1 MEWGYTL
8 NKVYPFLYVSFK
20 VLGRIPGVKHKCERG
35 TLLYIYLSRNRFMLK
50 SDQMTVTNDEKEK
63 QVVSK
68 QRVADHGE
76 VYTAKREVNAMLDLV
91 KEETERIDSRFLE
104 PACGTGN
111 FLVEILNRKME
122 VVHRKHAKNQFEY
135 DLASAQAVSSMY
147 GVELLPDNV
156 EACINRLFQQ
166 YKEIYREHQSVN
178 ASIKLE
184 QCIKFLLRKNIL
196 CGDAL
201 SMLQSNG
208 KPITFCEWTFIGSKG
223 KVKRRDFEF
232 SELLR
237 TLESDISESN
247 ASTDMFSIRE
257 HSFVHLPKREY
268 PLTDYLKL
276 PDYD

>member
-1 MEWGYTL
+1 MTKMKVTDVL
-8 NKVYPFLYVSFK
+8 N
-20 VLGRIPGVKHKCERG
+20 E
-35 TLLYIYLSRNRFMLK
+35 
-50 SDQMTVTNDEKEK
+50 Q

-122 VVHRKHAKNQFEY
+122 AVRKQFSKNRYEY
-135 DLASAQAVSSMY
+135 DRASAQAVSSMY

-156 EACINRLFQQ
+156 ETCRQRLLTQ
-166 YKEIYREHQSVN
+166 YLDTYRQHQSAD
-178 ASIKLE
+178 ASPDLE
-184 QCIKFLLRKNIL
+184 RCIRFLLKKNIL

-201 SMLQSNG
+201 TMLQENG
-208 KPITFCEWTFIGSKG
+208 EPITFCEWTFIGLNG
-223 KVKRRDFEF
+223 KVKRRDFELA
-232 SELLR
+232 ELLR
-237 TLESDISESN
+237 NVEYDKPKPGEEGLLFADTGEP
-247 ASTDMFSIRE
+247 T
-257 HSFVHLPKREY
+257 FVHLPKREY

-276 PDYD
+276 PDYE

>member
-1 MEWGYTL
+1 M
-8 NKVYPFLYVSFK
+8 N
-20 VLGRIPGVKHKCERG
+20 
-35 TLLYIYLSRNRFMLK
+35 
-50 SDQMTVTNDEKEK
+50 VTNDNQEQ
-63 QVVSK
+63 QVVSR

-122 VVHRKHAKNQFEY
+122 AVRKQFSRNRYEY

-156 EACINRLFQQ
+156 ETCLDASPELERCIR
-166 YKEIYREHQSVN
+166 
-178 ASIKLE
+178 
-184 QCIKFLLRKNIL
+184 FLLKKNIL

-201 SMLQSNG
+201 TMLQTDGN
-208 KPITFCEWTFIGSKG
+208 PITFCEWTFIGTGG
-223 KVKRRDFEF
+223 KVKRRDFEL
-232 SELLR
+232 SELLKNVEYDKPKAGEQGLLFAD
-237 TLESDISESN
+237 TGEP
-247 ASTDMFSIRE
+247 T
-257 HSFVHLPKREY
+257 FVHLPKREY

-276 PDYD
+276 PDYE

>member
-1 MEWGYTL
+1 M
-8 NKVYPFLYVSFK
+8 KV
-20 VLGRIPGVKHKCERG
+20 
-35 TLLYIYLSRNRFMLK
+35 TD
-50 SDQMTVTNDEKEK
+50 DQQEK

-122 VVHRKHAKNQFEY
+122 AVRKQFAKNRYEY

-147 GVELLPDNV
+147 GVELLPDNT
-156 EACINRLFQQ
+156 AICRQRLFELFLDIYQQ
-166 YKEIYREHQSVN
+166 HQHAEAADELKN
-178 ASIKLE
+178 
-184 QCIKFLLRKNIL
+184 CIQYLLRKTIL

-201 SMLQSNG
+201 TMLQNDG
-208 KPITFCEWTFIGSKG
+208 QPITFCEWTFIGTSG
-223 KVKRRDFEF
+223 KVKRRDFELA
-232 SELLR
+232 ELLR
-237 TLESDISESN
+237 NVEYDKPKPGEQGNLFADTGEP
-247 ASTDMFSIRE
+247 T
-257 HSFVHLPKREY
+257 FVHLPKREY

>member
-1 MEWGYTL
+1 MIT
-8 NKVYPFLYVSFK
+8 KDDK
-20 VLGRIPGVKHKCERG
+20 IER
-35 TLLYIYLSRNRFMLK
+35 
-50 SDQMTVTNDEKEK
+50 

-122 VVHRKHAKNQFEY
+122 VVHRKHAKNRYEY

-147 GVELLPDNV
+147 GVELLQDNV
-156 EACINRLFQQ
+156 VTCRNRLLDQ
-166 YKEIYREHQSVN
+166 YLDTYRQHQHAEATSEL
-178 ASIKLE
+178 IR
-184 QCIKFLLRKNIL
+184 CICFLLKKNIL

-201 SMLQSNG
+201 TMLQSDG
-208 KPITFCEWTFIGSKG
+208 QPITFCEWTFIGLNG
-223 KVKRRDFEF
+223 KVKRRDFELA
-232 SELLR
+232 ELLR
-237 TLESDISESN
+237 NVEYDKPKPGEEGLLFADTGEP
-247 ASTDMFSIRE
+247 T
-257 HSFVHLPKREY
+257 FVHLPKREY

-276 PDYD
+276 PDYE

>member
-1 MEWGYTL
+1 
-8 NKVYPFLYVSFK
+8 
-20 VLGRIPGVKHKCERG
+20 
-35 TLLYIYLSRNRFMLK
+35 
-50 SDQMTVTNDEKEK
+50 MTTKDDKQEK

-122 VVHRKHAKNQFEY
+122 AVRKQYAKNRYEY
-135 DLASAQAVSSMY
+135 DRASAQAVSSMY

-156 EACINRLFQQ
+156 ETCRQRLFRQYLET
-166 YKEIYREHQSVN
+166 YKEHLSLDPSPE
-178 ASIKLE
+178 LE
-184 QCIKFLLRKNIL
+184 RCILFLLRKNIL

-201 SMLQSNG
+201 TMLQDNG
-208 KPITFCEWTFIGSKG
+208 LPITFCEWTFIGMGG
-223 KVKRRDFEF
+223 KVKRRDFELA
-232 SELLR
+232 ELLR
-237 TLESDISESN
+237 NVEYDKPKAGEEGLLFADTGEP
-247 ASTDMFSIRE
+247 T
-257 HSFVHLPKREY
+257 FVHLPKREY

-276 PDYD
+276 SDYE

>member
-1 MEWGYTL
+1 M
-8 NKVYPFLYVSFK
+8 N
-20 VLGRIPGVKHKCERG
+20 
-35 TLLYIYLSRNRFMLK
+35 
-50 SDQMTVTNDEKEK
+50 VTDDKKEK

-122 VVHRKHAKNQFEY
+122 VVRRKHVKNRYEY
-135 DLASAQAVSSMY
+135 DLASAQAISSMY

-156 EACINRLFQQ
+156 ETCRDRLLEQFID
-166 YKEIYREHQSVN
+166 IYRKHQGVD
-178 ASIKLE
+178 ASQDFLR
-184 QCIKFLLRKNIL
+184 CIRFLLKKNIL

-201 SMLQSNG
+201 TMLQQDGN
-208 KPITFCEWTFIGSKG
+208 PVTFCEWTFIGTSG
-223 KVKRRDFEF
+223 KVKRRDFEL

-237 TLESDISESN
+237 NGYETQNANKSNSLFSESGDTSLIN
-247 ASTDMFSIRE
+247 R
-257 HSFVHLPKREY
+257 PKRVY
-268 PLTDYLKL
+268 PLIDYLKL
-276 PDYD
+276 PDYE

>member
-1 MEWGYTL
+1 MYFVQGPWSDTCVEVHV
-8 NKVYPFLYVSFK
+8 NEVHFLCICTFVSF
-20 VLGRIPGVKHKCERG
+20 HA
-35 TLLYIYLSRNRFMLK
+35 K
-50 SDQMTVTNDEKEK
+50 SDQMTVTNGKEK

-122 VVHRKHAKNQFEY
+122 AVHRKHAKNQFEY

-156 EACINRLFQQ
+156 ETCQNRLFDQ
-166 YKEIYREHQSVN
+166 YLETYRQHQAAGPSTD
-178 ASIKLE
+178 LE
-184 QCIKFLLRKNIL
+184 RCIRFLLHKNIL

-201 SMLQSNG
+201 TMLQQDG
-208 KPITFCEWTFIGSKG
+208 TPITFCEWTFIGTGG
-223 KVKRRDFEF
+223 KVKRRDFELA
-232 SELLR
+232 ELLR
-237 TLESDISESN
+237 NVEYDKPKAGEEGLLFADTGEP
-247 ASTDMFSIRE
+247 T
-257 HSFVHLPKREY
+257 FVHLPKREY
-268 PLTDYLKL
+268 PIADYLKL
-276 PDYD
+276 PDYE

>member
-1 MEWGYTL
+1 
-8 NKVYPFLYVSFK
+8 
-20 VLGRIPGVKHKCERG
+20 
-35 TLLYIYLSRNRFMLK
+35 
-50 SDQMTVTNDEKEK
+50 MTTKDDKQEK

-122 VVHRKHAKNQFEY
+122 AVRNKFSKNRYEY

-147 GVELLPDNV
+147 GVELLSDNV
-156 EACINRLFQQ
+156 ETCRNRLMVQ
-166 YKEIYREHQSVN
+166 YLETYRQHHSIEVSSELEH
-178 ASIKLE
+178 
-184 QCIKFLLRKNIL
+184 CIQFLLKKNIL

-201 SMLQSNG
+201 TMLQENG
-208 KPITFCEWTFIGSKG
+208 EPITFCEWTFIGTGG
-223 KVKRRDFEF
+223 KVKRRDFEL
-232 SELLR
+232 SELLKNVEYDKPKAGEEGLLFAD
-237 TLESDISESN
+237 TGEP
-247 ASTDMFSIRE
+247 T
-257 HSFVHLPKREY
+257 FVHLPKREY

-276 PDYD
+276 PDYE

>member
-1 MEWGYTL
+1 M
-8 NKVYPFLYVSFK
+8 KV
-20 VLGRIPGVKHKCERG
+20 
-35 TLLYIYLSRNRFMLK
+35 TD
-50 SDQMTVTNDEKEK
+50 DQQEK

-122 VVHRKHAKNQFEY
+122 AVRKQFAKNRYEY

-147 GVELLPDNV
+147 GVELLPDNT
-156 EACINRLFQQ
+156 AICRQRLFELFLDIYQQ
-166 YKEIYREHQSVN
+166 HQHAEAADELKN
-178 ASIKLE
+178 
-184 QCIKFLLRKNIL
+184 CIQYLLRKNIL

-201 SMLQSNG
+201 TMLQNDG
-208 KPITFCEWTFIGSKG
+208 QPITFCEWTFIGTSG
-223 KVKRRDFEF
+223 KVKRRDFELA
-232 SELLR
+232 ELLR
-237 TLESDISESN
+237 NVEYDKPKPGEQGNLFADTGEP
-247 ASTDMFSIRE
+247 T
-257 HSFVHLPKREY
+257 FVHLPKRKY

>member
-1 MEWGYTL
+1 MRVTD
-8 NKVYPFLYVSFK
+8 
-20 VLGRIPGVKHKCERG
+20 
-35 TLLYIYLSRNRFMLK
+35 
-50 SDQMTVTNDEKEK
+50 DQQEK

-122 VVHRKHAKNQFEY
+122 AVRKQFAKNRYEY

-147 GVELLPDNV
+147 GVELLPDNTAICRQRLL
-156 EACINRLFQQ
+156 ELFLDIYQRHQHAAAADELKNCIQ
-166 YKEIYREHQSVN
+166 Y
-178 ASIKLE
+178 
-184 QCIKFLLRKNIL
+184 LLRKNIL

-201 SMLQSNG
+201 TMLQNDG
-208 KPITFCEWTFIGSKG
+208 QPITFCEWTFIGTGG
-223 KVKRRDFEF
+223 KVKRRDFELA
-232 SELLR
+232 ELLR
-237 TLESDISESN
+237 NVEYDKPKPGEQGNLFADTGEP
-247 ASTDMFSIRE
+247 T
-257 HSFVHLPKREY
+257 FVHLPKREY

>member
-1 MEWGYTL
+1 
-8 NKVYPFLYVSFK
+8 
-20 VLGRIPGVKHKCERG
+20 
-35 TLLYIYLSRNRFMLK
+35 
-50 SDQMTVTNDEKEK
+50 MTVTDDKNEK

-122 VVHRKHAKNQFEY
+122 AVRKKFSKNRYEF

-156 EACINRLFQQ
+156 ETCRQRLFDT
-166 YKEIYREHQSVN
+166 YKELYNSMGPTSSSLQGSDRRGLSPE
-178 ASIKLE
+178 LE
-184 QCIKFLLRKNIL
+184 RCIRFLLKKNIL

-201 SMLQSNG
+201 TMLQQDG
-208 KPITFCEWTFIGSKG
+208 LPITFCEWTFIGTGG
-223 KVKRRDFEF
+223 KVKRRDFEL
-232 SELLR
+232 SELLKNVEYDKPK
-237 TLESDISESN
+237 TGEEGLLFADTGEP
-247 ASTDMFSIRE
+247 T
-257 HSFVHLPKREY
+257 FVHLPKREY

-276 PDYD
+276 SDYE

>member
-1 MEWGYTL
+1 M
-8 NKVYPFLYVSFK
+8 KV
-20 VLGRIPGVKHKCERG
+20 
-35 TLLYIYLSRNRFMLK
+35 TD
-50 SDQMTVTNDEKEK
+50 DQQEK

-122 VVHRKHAKNQFEY
+122 AVRKQFAKNRYEY

-147 GVELLPDNV
+147 GVELLPDNT
-156 EACINRLFQQ
+156 AICRQRLFELFLDIYQQ
-166 YKEIYREHQSVN
+166 HQHAEAADELKN
-178 ASIKLE
+178 
-184 QCIKFLLRKNIL
+184 CIQYLLRKNIL

-201 SMLQSNG
+201 TMLQNDG
-208 KPITFCEWTFIGSKG
+208 QPITFCEWTFIGTSG
-223 KVKRRDFEF
+223 KVKRRDFEL
-232 SELLR
+232 SELLKNVEYDKPKPGEQGNLFAD
-237 TLESDISESN
+237 TGEP
-247 ASTDMFSIRE
+247 T
-257 HSFVHLPKREY
+257 FVHLPKREY

>member
-1 MEWGYTL
+1 M
-8 NKVYPFLYVSFK
+8 N
-20 VLGRIPGVKHKCERG
+20 
-35 TLLYIYLSRNRFMLK
+35 
-50 SDQMTVTNDEKEK
+50 VTDDKQEK

-76 VYTAKREVNAMLDLV
+76 VYTAQREVNAMLDLV

-122 VVHRKHAKNQFEY
+122 AVRKKFSKNRYEY

-156 EACINRLFQQ
+156 ETCQNRLLQQ
-166 YKEIYREHQSVN
+166 YLETYQQHQHVD
-178 ASIKLE
+178 ASPELE
-184 QCIKFLLRKNIL
+184 RCIRFLLMKNIL

-201 SMLQSNG
+201 TMLQQDG
-208 KPITFCEWTFIGSKG
+208 QPITFCEWTFIGTSG
-223 KVKRRDFEF
+223 KVKRRDFEL
-232 SELLR
+232 SELLKNVEYDKPKAGEEGLLFAD
-237 TLESDISESN
+237 TGEP
-247 ASTDMFSIRE
+247 T
-257 HSFVHLPKREY
+257 FVHLPKREY

-276 PDYD
+276 PDYE

>member
-1 MEWGYTL
+1 M
-8 NKVYPFLYVSFK
+8 N
-20 VLGRIPGVKHKCERG
+20 
-35 TLLYIYLSRNRFMLK
+35 
-50 SDQMTVTNDEKEK
+50 VTNDEQER

-122 VVHRKHAKNQFEY
+122 AVRKQFSKNRYEY

-156 EACINRLFQQ
+156 ETCRSRL
-166 YKEIYREHQSVN
+166 
-178 ASIKLE
+178 LE
-184 QCIKFLLRKNIL
+184 QFLDTYRRHLSADASPDLERCIRFLLRKNIL

-201 SMLQSNG
+201 TMLTEPPLRG
-208 KPITFCEWTFIGSKG
+208 EVGGGLPITFCEWTFIGTGG
-223 KVKRRDFEF
+223 KVKRRDFELA
-232 SELLR
+232 ELLR
-237 TLESDISESN
+237 NVEYDRPKAGEEGLLFADTGEP
-247 ASTDMFSIRE
+247 T
-257 HSFVHLPKREY
+257 FVHLPKREY

-276 PDYD
+276 PDYE

>member
-1 MEWGYTL
+1 MNVTDD
-8 NKVYPFLYVSFK
+8 K
-20 VLGRIPGVKHKCERG
+20 ER
-35 TLLYIYLSRNRFMLK
+35 
-50 SDQMTVTNDEKEK
+50 

-111 FLVEILNRKME
+111 FLVEILSRKMDA
-122 VVHRKHAKNQFEY
+122 VRRQHAKNRYEY
-135 DLASAQAVSSMY
+135 DLASAMAISSMY

-156 EACINRLFQQ
+156 ETCRTRLYEQFMETYRQHHSIDASPELKRCI
-166 YKEIYREHQSVN
+166 S
-178 ASIKLE
+178 
-184 QCIKFLLRKNIL
+184 FLLRKNIL

-201 SMLQSNG
+201 TMLQQDGS
-208 KPITFCEWTFIGSKG
+208 PITFCEWTFIGTDG

-232 SELLR
+232 AELLR
-237 TLESDISESN
+237 NVEYDKPKVGEYGNLFADTGEP
-247 ASTDMFSIRE
+247 T
-257 HSFVHLPKREY
+257 FVHLPKREF

-276 PDYD
+276 PDYE